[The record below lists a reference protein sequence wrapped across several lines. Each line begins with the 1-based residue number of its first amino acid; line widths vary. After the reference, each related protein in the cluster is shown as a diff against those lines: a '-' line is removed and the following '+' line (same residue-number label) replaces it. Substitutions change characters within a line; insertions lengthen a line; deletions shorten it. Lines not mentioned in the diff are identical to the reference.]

1 MSLALIDERF
11 FTIFIL
17 KTFIYFLLYIDPRI
31 MKQPPLDAPD
41 YDESNELLFI
51 RLQSLDA
58 EIMRF
63 KFFKKDPSEYF
74 L

>member
-1 MSLALIDERF
+1 
-11 FTIFIL
+11 
-17 KTFIYFLLYIDPRI
+17 
-31 MKQPPLDAPD
+31 MKQPPLDVSD

-58 EIMRF
+58 EIMQF